1 VGAIELSQSAAQ
13 LYEREFV
20 PALFAQWPP
29 QLCDAAEIAGG
40 HRVLDAGCGTGVFA
54 REAANRCGHAS
65 DVTGLDLNESML
77 AVAKSIT
84 PEIEWRVGDVLDLP
98 FPDDAYDVVAS
109 QFVLM
114 FVPDRV
120 TALKEMWR
128 VLAPGGRLAVAVWS
142 DSPAYSALAEIAHR
156 QGAEQVAASFED
168 PFDLGDQAK
177 ALGLFNDAGIPDV
190 RLETRDGSVR
200 FASIDEFIRVEIRGW
215 ILADALDEA
224 AYEALLAEARHRLAE
239 FCESDGRI
247 VFPMNAHIITAHK
260 S

>member
-1 VGAIELSQSAAQ
+1 MAAATLRCRGNRSGRSCARRRLRNRGLGARGGEPLRPCEQRHGSGSQ
-13 LYEREFV
+13 RE
-20 PALFAQWPP
+20 
-29 QLCDAAEIAGG
+29 
-40 HRVLDAGCGTGVFA
+40 HAGCREEHHSRDRMARRGCAGPAFSRRCIRRGGQPVRADVCARPGNGIEGNVAGAGT
-54 REAANRCGHAS
+54 
-65 DVTGLDLNESML
+65 
-77 AVAKSIT
+77 
-84 PEIEWRVGDVLDLP
+84 
-98 FPDDAYDVVAS
+98 
-109 QFVLM
+109 
-114 FVPDRV
+114 
-120 TALKEMWR
+120 
-128 VLAPGGRLAVAVWS
+128 RLVVAVWS

-177 ALGLFNDAGIPDV
+177 ALDLFNDAGIRDV